1 MIGRK
6 QNTNDDKNAKL
17 FSRSSYFDRYK
28 DKHDRHSSKK
38 KQTGRKELKNDMQL
52 YSKGHILRLLQRV

>member
-1 MIGRK
+1 MTKMLNFSADLHILTGTRTSMIGIPV
-6 QNTNDDKNAKL
+6 
-17 FSRSSYFDRYK
+17 
-28 DKHDRHSSKK
+28 KK

>member
-38 KQTGRKELKNDMQL
+38 KTNRKKRTEK
-52 YSKGHILRLLQRV
+52 

>member
-17 FSRSSYFDRYK
+17 FNRSSYFDRYK

-38 KQTGRKELKNDMQL
+38 KTNRKKRTEK
-52 YSKGHILRLLQRV
+52 